1 MAIDLVVSAVIDT
14 PTGPLELEDLVN
26 GYTLAKD
33 SFGTKTIGWR
43 KQEISTIFVN
53 GVHLVRAA
61 QDNVTEALV
70 VDITGSTQSELYAR
84 KEALLS
90 GLRQLT
96 YSMTITFAD
105 HQEVWRCFTAGWTE
119 QDEQEWRVAVSSQ
132 IRAQVPRLP
141 QVVSSVV

>member
-1 MAIDLVVSAVIDT
+1 MAVDLVVSAVIET
-14 PTGPLELEDLVN
+14 PTGPLELEDLSN
-26 GYTLAKD
+26 GYSLAKEA
-33 SFGTKTIGWR
+33 FATKTVGWR

-61 QDNVTEALV
+61 QDNITEAVV
-70 VDITGSTQSELYAR
+70 VDVTGSTQAQLYDR

-90 GLRQLT
+90 GFRQLT
-96 YSMTITFAD
+96 YTMTITFAN
-105 HQEVWRCFTAGWTE
+105 HREVWRCFAAGWTE
-119 QDEQEWRVAVSSQ
+119 QDEQEWRTAVSSQ